1 MAQPATLPQRKLSM
15 AKGIFGTVL
24 LFSHKYGYSRVA
36 GEARTV
42 PGLGAGVDAADLVAS
57 RRIAAIVPAA
67 R

>member
-1 MAQPATLPQRKLSM
+1 M